1 MKFRMALMVAAA
13 FALAAASFAEDLPK
27 PADLVKKYHA
37 TIGGKDAIAKVKTRI
52 DKGKLVL
59 PDMGMEAVYT
69 AYTEPPNE
77 LNISD
82 FSGMGVVKNGQSAGV
97 AWSINPFQGNTKQ
110 ATTEGAEIFSFA
122 DLDQFADGAKT
133 LGEEDFNGKTAYK
146 AEFSLPDGNPLTVFF
161 DKESGFIVASENK
174 NDDGSI
180 GRVVFSDYKKV
191 GDVQLPHTLRIEG
204 AMTLEI
210 ISESI
215 ELNAE
220 IPAGTFDLPEEIKA
234 LP

>member
-1 MKFRMALMVAAA
+1 MKFRMALMFVAA
-13 FALAAASFAEDLPK
+13 FTLAGTPVAEDHPK

-37 TIGGKDAIAKVKTRI
+37 AIGGKEAMAKVKSRI
-52 DKGKLVL
+52 DKGKLVV

-82 FSGMGVVKNGQSAGV
+82 FSGMGIVKNGQSNGV

-122 DLDQFADGAKT
+122 DLDQFVEGAKT
-133 LGEEDFNGKTAYK
+133 LGEDDFNGKPAYK
-146 AEFSLPDGNPLTVFF
+146 TEFTLPDGKPLTVFF
-161 DKESGFIVASENK
+161 DKESGLILASENK
-174 NDDGSI
+174 NEDGSA

-191 GDVQLPHTLRIEG
+191 GDVQLPHALRIEG
-204 AMTLEI
+204 AMSLEI
-210 ISESI
+210 ISETI
-215 ELNAE
+215 ELNAA

>member
-1 MKFRMALMVAAA
+1 MKFRVTPIFVAAFVWA
-13 FALAAASFAEDLPK
+13 GTSFAEDLPK
-27 PADLVKKYHA
+27 PADLVKKYHTA
-37 TIGGKDAIAKVKTRI
+37 IGGKEAMAKVKSRI

-82 FSGMGVVKNGQSAGV
+82 FGGMGVVKNGQSAGV

-110 ATTEGAEIFSFA
+110 ATTEPAEIFSFA
-122 DLDQFADGAKT
+122 NLDQITEGAKT
-133 LGEEDFNGKTAYK
+133 LGEEDLNGKLAYK
-146 AEFSLPDGNPLTVFF
+146 TESTLPNGNPLTVFF

-174 NDDGSI
+174 NDDGST

-210 ISESI
+210 ISDSI

-220 IPAGTFDLPEEIKA
+220 IPADTFDLPEEIKA